1 MIFGYALPYVFGR
14 LFGIPLFV
22 AGIIFLRRYRK
33 ADNPKAAARYALKSV
48 WVWFFF
54 ILSLVG
60 FIAEAVWLAG
70 QPGS

>member
-22 AGIIFLRRYRK
+22 AGIIFLRQYRK
-33 ADNPKAAARYALKSV
+33 ADHPKAAARYALKSV
-48 WVWFFF
+48 WVWFFV